1 MTKIKRLFEKETMQT
16 QCSVLGHRIDLY
28 FHDSKLAIE
37 IVDNGHS
44 KRNIHY
50 EIKTK
55 RQQNKNSVVGVLKLI
70 LNKKTLMFLKL
81 SMKQSDIT
89 EVVESVVF

>member
-1 MTKIKRLFEKETMQT
+1 MTTKIKRLFEKETMQT
-16 QCSVLGHRIDLY
+16 QCSVLGYRIDLY

-50 EIKTK
+50 EIKIK
-55 RQQNKNSVVGVLKLI
+55 RQ
-70 LNKKTLMFLKL
+70 
-81 SMKQSDIT
+81 
-89 EVVESVVF
+89 